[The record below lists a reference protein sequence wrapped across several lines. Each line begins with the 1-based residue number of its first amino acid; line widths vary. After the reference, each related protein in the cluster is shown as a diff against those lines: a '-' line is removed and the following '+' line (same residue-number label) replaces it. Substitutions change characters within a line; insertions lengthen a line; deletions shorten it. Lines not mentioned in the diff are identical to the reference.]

1 MTIPDAA
8 LTERFRRA
16 RKDPCLAILEGL
28 HALKHAL
35 RFGADV
41 EQAVAIDPVALARLA
56 EDFAPDV
63 AGRIVGLARPV
74 PAEVFASLA
83 PAPPGTGVIAIARR
97 PACDVAGLLAEPG
110 IGLVVLLELP
120 THPGNAGAVVRVAAA
135 AGAAGVLTTGPLD
148 PWRPAA
154 LRGSAG
160 LHFALPVARIDALPD
175 TARPIVALDPDGEPL
190 TPGSFPSGAVLAFG
204 TERGGLSDA
213 LRARA
218 ARRLALPMRPGVSSL
233 NLATAVAATLYL
245 PRADDGS

>member
-8 LTERFRRA
+8 LAERFRRA
-16 RKDPCLAILEGL
+16 RKDPCLAVLEGL

-63 AGRIVGLARPV
+63 AGRIAGLARPV

-110 IGLVVLLELP
+110 IGLVVLLERP
-120 THPGNAGAVVRVAAA
+120 THPGNVGAVVRVAAA
-135 AGAAGVLTTGPLD
+135 AGAAGVLTTGALD
-148 PWRPAA
+148 PWQPAA

-160 LHFALPVARIDALPD
+160 LHFALPVIRVETLP
-175 TARPIVALDPDGEPL
+175 TTERPLVALDPAGEVL
-190 TPGSFPSGAVLAFG
+190 VPGSLPTGAVLAFG
-204 TERGGLSDA
+204 TERGGLSA
-213 LRARA
+213 GLRARA
-218 ARRLALPMRPGVSSL
+218 DWRLALPMRPGVSSL
-233 NLATAVAATLYL
+233 NLATAVAAVLYSARL
-245 PRADDGS
+245 HPNG